1 MRLEKRKRQR
11 RMRKKI
17 KQICTIEELIRTRAF
32 NVEAV
37 SREGGLDLPIRKS
50 LKLLLE
56 KRLSDTAEVEV
67 RFKGSS
73 QVKRHFKGISTLFS
87 LKPREN

>member
-1 MRLEKRKRQR
+1 MRLEKKKRQR

-17 KQICTIEELIRTRAF
+17 KQICTIEELIKTRAF

-56 KRLSDTAEVEV
+56 K
-67 RFKGSS
+67 
-73 QVKRHFKGISTLFS
+73 
-87 LKPREN
+87 

>member
-1 MRLEKRKRQR
+1 MRLEKKRQR
-11 RMRKKI
+11 RVRKKI

-37 SREGGLDLPIRKS
+37 SREGSLDLPIRKS

-56 KRLSDTAEVEV
+56 KRLSDTAEVEI
-67 RFKGSS
+67 RFKRSS
-73 QVKRHFKGISTLFS
+73 QLRRHFKGVSTLFFS